1 MVADCL
7 GSFRLP
13 IVGVEESALDPGIPM
28 ETLRVTLT
36 GFPEVVR
43 SRDPLCNESLWPD
56 GRPVFICSLKSC
68 ALSLKIECDVC
79 FLVVHGS
86 PHENGGVSRRQKET
100 GKGIISNYYK

>member
-13 IVGVEESALDPGIPM
+13 IAGVGESALDPGIPM
-28 ETLRVTLT
+28 EVLRLLLT

-43 SRDPLCNESLWPD
+43 SCDSLCSESLWPD
-56 GRPVFICSLKSC
+56 GRSVFICSLKSC

-79 FLVVHGS
+79 FLVFHGS
-86 PHENGGVSRRQKET
+86 PHKNGDILRRQKEA
-100 GKGIISNYYK
+100 GKGIMRNYYK